1 MKVVDKGTVRD
12 TLKIESGITYN
23 IGPINHK
30 QRQLELP
37 HTDTLYIRTR
47 VRGGGWSTSVNLKYV
62 LARQYQFV
70 HTVAY

>member
-12 TLKIESGITYN
+12 TSKIESGITYN

-37 HTDTLYIRTR
+37 HTDTLYIRTHVGGR
-47 VRGGGWSTSVNLKYV
+47 VVDISEPKVCVSTTISICPHGRL
-62 LARQYQFV
+62 L
-70 HTVAY
+70 